1 MNEAEARARVT
12 ELRRQIAHHDHRYY
26 ALDDPEISDAAY
38 DALMRELLALETDF
52 PDLIAPDSPTQRVG
66 GAPLAAFATLRHARP
81 MLSLG
86 NAFSEEDFVDFD
98 RRVRERL
105 QQDEIA
111 YVAETKLDGLAINL
125 TYRHGLLESAA
136 TRGDGEVGEDV
147 TENVRTISAVPLRLR
162 TARPPALLEVRGE
175 IYMTHAGLRKLNE
188 SQLARGDKPFVN
200 PRNAAAGSLRQLDPR
215 VTRSRPLNIYCYG
228 VGGVDGAALPETQ
241 FEILEWLRSLGCRV
255 SPESRRVHNLGEALA
270 YYRAT
275 EERRATLAYDI
286 DGVVFK
292 VDRTDWQEVLGQVA
306 KAPRWAI
313 AFKFKPEERE
323 TRVLAIDVQVGRTG
337 ALTPVARL
345 QPVYVGG
352 VTVTNATLHNADELA
367 RKDVR
372 VGDTVVVRRAGDVIP
387 EVVRVVLEKRPP
399 DTSPFDMPSEV
410 PDQLIA
416 QRIQRLIH
424 FASRRAM
431 DIEGLGDKLI
441 EQLVR
446 AGLVN
451 DPADVFALR
460 AADLQNLERMG
471 EKSAENLCAAIERS
485 KSTTLPR
492 LLHALGIRDVG
503 EATARQLASHF
514 GSLDRLMGASVAELE
529 EVPDVGPV
537 VAGHVA
543 GYFASEEHRALLR
556 RLRDCGVHWSE
567 GEPARATTLP
577 LSGWTVVLTG
587 ALNGMTREDAS
598 ARLLA
603 LGAKVAG
610 SVSKK
615 TTLVV
620 AGEDAGS
627 KARKAEELGI
637 PIVDES
643 RLMEILAAPVAAADA
658 LPQSKQPA
666 QPSAITT

>member
-1 MNEAEARARVT
+1 MNEAEARQRTA
-12 ELRRQIAHHDHRYY
+12 ELRRQIAYHDHRYY

-38 DALMRELLALETDF
+38 DELMRELLAIEAGF
-52 PDLIAPDSPTQRVG
+52 PGLVTPDSPTQRVG
-66 GAPLAAFATLRHARP
+66 GAPLAAFATLRHMRP
-81 MLSLG
+81 MLSLS
-86 NAFSEEDFVDFD
+86 NAFTEEDFVDFD

-105 QQDEIA
+105 QQDEVA
-111 YVAETKLDGLAINL
+111 YVGETKLDGLAINL
-125 TYRHGLLESAA
+125 TYRDGVLESAA

-147 TENVRTISAVPLRLR
+147 TDNVRTIGAVPLRL
-162 TARPPALLEVRGE
+162 TTPNPPALLEVRGE
-175 IYMTHAGLRKLNE
+175 IYMTHAGLRRLNE
-188 SQLARGDKPFVN
+188 AQLARGDKPFVN

-215 VTRSRPLNIYCYG
+215 ITRSRPLNIYCYG
-228 VGGVDGAALPETQ
+228 IGAVDGAPLPGTQ
-241 FEILEWLRSLGCRV
+241 LEILDWLRKLGCRV
-255 SPESRRVHNLGEALA
+255 SPESRRLRNLEEALD
-270 YYRAT
+270 YYRVT
-275 EERRATLAYDI
+275 EGRRAALAYDI

-292 VDRTDWQEVLGQVA
+292 VDRTDWQEALGQVA
-306 KAPRWAI
+306 KAPRWAV

-387 EVVRVVLEKRPP
+387 EVVRVVPEKRPP
-399 DTSPFDMPSEV
+399 DTIPFVMPAEV

-431 DIEGLGDKLI
+431 DIEGLGDKLV

-451 DPADVFALR
+451 DPGDVFALR
-460 AADLQNLERMG
+460 VADLLNLERMG

-514 GSLDRLMGASVAELE
+514 GTLERLMNASAAELE
-529 EVPDVGPV
+529 EVPDVGPI

-543 GYFASEEHRALLR
+543 GFFALPEHVALLQ
-556 RLRDCGVHWSE
+556 RLRDCGVHWPE
-567 GEPARATTLP
+567 HEPARTAALP
-577 LSGWTVVLTG
+577 LTGWTVVLTG
-587 ALNGMTREDAS
+587 TLSGMTREEAS

-615 TTLVV
+615 TTVVV

-627 KARKAEELGI
+627 KARKAGELGI

-643 RLMEILAAPVAAADA
+643 RLMEILAAPATAAGAMS
-658 LPQSKQPA
+658 PPA
-666 QPSAITT
+666 SDQPSAITT